1 MNYYASDCIR
11 SDQCGRRLCRSCRP
25 VLKRFSIARSAG
37 LKEGAPEHSRFVSTG
52 RVCGFAERRI
62 AEGRLSTLGHSGQE
76 QYVMTVVASG
86 FGNVR
91 RGDRIT
97 VDGAVW
103 RVSSAGGKCP
113 VTVTLLPELEEDIQ
127 WS

>member
-25 VLKRFSIARSAG
+25 VLQRFPIARSAG
-37 LKEGAPEHSRFVSTG
+37 QKEDGAACKLLSTG
-52 RVCGFAERRI
+52 RVCGFVERRVQ
-62 AEGRLSTLGHSGQE
+62 EGGSGTLGHTGQE
-76 QYVMTVVASG
+76 QYVMTVVASSMG
-86 FGNVR
+86 AVR

-97 VDGAVW
+97 VEGEPW
-103 RVSSAGGKCP
+103 RVCSAGGKCP
-113 VTVTLLPELEEDIQ
+113 VTVTLLPELAEDIR